1 MRVTVMGSGGTGG
14 YFGGL
19 LARAGE
25 DVTFVARGA
34 HLEAIRK
41 SGLSV
46 RSRLAGDFTVSARA
60 TDDPVE
66 AGPADLILFC
76 VKAYDT
82 EVAAERLRPAVGPDT
97 VILPVQNGIDS
108 AERIGRVVGPGHV
121 IGGLAGVSSVIAA
134 PGIIEHRA
142 GPDVIQLGELEDG
155 SSARTERIADALR
168 RAGMKAQVRPDIRV
182 ALWEKFVLIC
192 GLSGLTAL
200 TRLPIGTVLACPET
214 RTLYRQTM
222 EETHAVGRAEGVALP
237 DGVVEETL
245 KRFETVDPTVRGSL
259 YYDLAAGRRL
269 EIETLNGTVVRLGR
283 ERGIPTPANFAVYA
297 ALKPYADG
305 APPAAPPA

>member
-1 MRVTVMGSGGTGG
+1 MHVTVMGSGGTGG

-19 LARAGE
+19 LARSGE
-25 DVTFVARGA
+25 DVTFIARGA
-34 HLEAIRK
+34 HLAAIRK

-46 RSRLAGDFTVSARA
+46 RSRMVGDFTVAARA
-60 TDDPVE
+60 TDDPAE
-66 AGPADLILFC
+66 AGPADLVLFC

-82 EVAAERLRPAVGPDT
+82 ESAAERLRPAVGPDT

-108 AERIGRVVGPGHV
+108 AERIGRILGPRHL
-121 IGGLAGVSSVIAA
+121 IGGLAGVSSVVAA
-134 PGIIEHRA
+134 PGVIEHRA
-142 GPDVIQLGELEDG
+142 GPDVIQLGELDG
-155 SSARTERIADALR
+155 PPSPRAERIVEALL
-168 RAGMKAQVRPDIRV
+168 RAGIKAQIRPDMRV

-200 TRLPIGTVLACPET
+200 TRLPLGGVLACPET
-214 RTLYRQTM
+214 RMLFGQVM
-222 EETHAVGRAEGVALP
+222 EETQAVGQATGVPVPSDHAARMMKFFEASDRAI
-237 DGVVEETL
+237 
-245 KRFETVDPTVRGSL
+245 RGSL

-283 ERGIPTPANFAVYA
+283 ERGVATPANFAVYA

-305 APPAAPPA
+305 APAG